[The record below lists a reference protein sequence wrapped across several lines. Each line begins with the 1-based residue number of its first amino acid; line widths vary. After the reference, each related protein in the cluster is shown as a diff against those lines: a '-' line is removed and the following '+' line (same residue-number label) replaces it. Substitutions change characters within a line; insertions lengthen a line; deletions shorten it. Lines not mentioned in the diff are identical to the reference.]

1 MRASSLFE
9 PKTQECAE
17 LKYDYIIWDFNG
29 TIFDDVQIDIDSLNE
44 LLKRRELP
52 LVKDREEYK
61 EGFMFP
67 IKQWYVNRGFD
78 LEKESFDDV
87 AVEWLNEYLSREPEA
102 GLVKGVAETL
112 KFFKGQNVKQVIISA
127 SEISMLRRQLKMLGV
142 EEYFEE
148 ILGLDNYYAA
158 GKKGI
163 ALEWRKNHPDDKL
176 LFLGDTDHDY
186 FVAEAIGADCV
197 LIAEGHQSA
206 NKLKQM
212 PGVMAVL
219 DSQKEVVKIFS

>member
-1 MRASSLFE
+1 MN
-9 PKTQECAE
+9 

-29 TIFDDVQIDIDSLNE
+29 TIFDDVQIDIDSLNV
-44 LLKRRELP
+44 LLEKRGLP
-52 LVKDREEYK
+52 VVNSREEYK

-78 LEKESFDDV
+78 FEKESFDDV
-87 AVEWLNEYLSREPEA
+87 AVEWLDTYLSREPEA

-112 KFFKGQNVKQVIISA
+112 EFFRKMNVKQVIISA

-163 ALEWRKNHPDDKL
+163 ALEWRKKHPNEKL

-186 FVAEAIGADCV
+186 FVAEAIEADCV
-197 LIAEGHQSA
+197 LISEGHQSA
-206 NKLKQM
+206 DKLRQM

-219 DSQKEVVKIFS
+219 ESQSDVVKLFC

>member
-1 MRASSLFE
+1 MN
-9 PKTQECAE
+9 

-29 TIFDDVQIDIDSLNE
+29 TIFDDVQIDIDSLNV
-44 LLKRRELP
+44 LLEKRGLP
-52 LVKDREEYK
+52 VINSREEYK
-61 EGFMFP
+61 DGFMFP

-78 LEKESFDDV
+78 FENESFDDV
-87 AVEWLNEYLSREPEA
+87 AVEWLDAYLSREPEA
-102 GLVKGVAETL
+102 GLVNGVADTL
-112 KFFKGQNVKQVIISA
+112 EFFRKMNVKQVIISA

-163 ALEWRKNHPDDKL
+163 ALEWRKKHPNEKL

-186 FVAEAIGADCV
+186 FVAEAIEADCV
-197 LIAEGHQSA
+197 LISEGHQSS
-206 NKLKQM
+206 NKLRQM
-212 PGVMAVL
+212 PGVMAVCE
-219 DSQKEVVKIFS
+219 SQKEVVKMFC

>member
-1 MRASSLFE
+1 MN
-9 PKTQECAE
+9 

-29 TIFDDVQIDIDSLNE
+29 TIFDDVQIDIDSLNV
-44 LLKRRELP
+44 LLEKRGLP
-52 LVKDREEYK
+52 VVNSREEYK

-78 LEKESFDDV
+78 FEKESFDDV
-87 AVEWLNEYLSREPEA
+87 AVEWLDTYLSREPEA

-112 KFFKGQNVKQVIISA
+112 EFFRKMNVKQVIISA

-163 ALEWRKNHPDDKL
+163 ALEWRKKHPNEKL

-186 FVAEAIGADCV
+186 FVAEAIESDCV
-197 LIAEGHQSA
+197 LISEGHQSA
-206 NKLKQM
+206 DKLRQM

-219 DSQKEVVKIFS
+219 ESQSDVVKLFC

>member
-1 MRASSLFE
+1 MN
-9 PKTQECAE
+9 

-29 TIFDDVQIDIDSLNE
+29 TIFDDVQIDIDSLNV
-44 LLKRRELP
+44 LLEKRGLP
-52 LVKDREEYK
+52 VVNSREEYK

-78 LEKESFDDV
+78 FEKESFDDV
-87 AVEWLNEYLSREPEA
+87 AVEWLDTYLSREPEA

-112 KFFKGQNVKQVIISA
+112 EFFRKMNVKQVIISA

-163 ALEWRKNHPDDKL
+163 ALEWRKKHPNSKL

-186 FVAEAIGADCV
+186 FVAEAIEADCV
-197 LIAEGHQSA
+197 LISEGHQSA
-206 NKLKQM
+206 DKLRQM

-219 DSQKEVVKIFS
+219 ESQSDVVKLFC

>member
-1 MRASSLFE
+1 MN
-9 PKTQECAE
+9 

-29 TIFDDVQIDIDSLNE
+29 TIFDDVQIDIDSLNV
-44 LLKRRELP
+44 LLEKRGLP
-52 LVKDREEYK
+52 VVNSREEYK

-78 LEKESFDDV
+78 FEKESFDDV
-87 AVEWLNEYLSREPEA
+87 AVEWLDTYLSREPEA

-112 KFFKGQNVKQVIISA
+112 EFFRKMNVKQVIISA

-163 ALEWRKNHPDDKL
+163 ALEWRKKHPTEKL

-186 FVAEAIGADCV
+186 FVAEAIEADCV
-197 LIAEGHQSA
+197 LISEGHQSA
-206 NKLKQM
+206 DKLRQM

-219 DSQKEVVKIFS
+219 ESQSDVVKLFC